1 MERVIILKSS
11 GERLT
16 FFQKNTLQVR
26 RGGKITGDQYI
37 GEKFILAT
45 EMVVIQAR
53 LCTNPIWGKIFQWW
67 VQIFFFSKF
76 FLSFWCGQVH
86 SYCSV
91 YTPENR
97 KILLYLFYVLVGWI
111 REDIA
116 TSLHPAVNYVQLHH
130 LRSNINTTNPYNYS
144 RYN

>member
-53 LCTNPIWGKIFQWW
+53 LCTNPIWGENFSM
-67 VQIFFFSKF
+67 VGTNFFFFEIFFE
-76 FLSFWCGQVH
+76 FLVRPG
-86 SYCSV
+86 
-91 YTPENR
+91 
-97 KILLYLFYVLVGWI
+97 K
-111 REDIA
+111 
-116 TSLHPAVNYVQLHH
+116 
-130 LRSNINTTNPYNYS
+130 
-144 RYN
+144 